1 MEHFSLL
8 ICLDTTKFVLVG
20 GSFTLKETIC
30 SRMWA
35 KPLPKNVK
43 SPLPVDV
50 HRTKP
55 SLLKLPNLQSHVRSY
70 NIRDFWGLLLH
81 YLSNAEILVSRTL

>member
-43 SPLPVDV
+43 SPFPVDV
-50 HRTKP
+50 HRTKA
-55 SLLKLPNLQSHVRSY
+55 SLLKLPNLPSHVRSY
-70 NIRDFWGLLLH
+70 NIRDWV
-81 YLSNAEILVSRTL
+81 YYYTT

>member
-1 MEHFSLL
+1 MEHFTLL
-8 ICLDTTKFVLVG
+8 ICLDTTKFVLV

-50 HRTKP
+50 HRTKA

-70 NIRDFWGLLLH
+70 NIRDWVYH
-81 YLSNAEILVSRTL
+81 YTT

>member
-43 SPLPVDV
+43 NPLPVDV
-50 HRTKP
+50 HRTKA

-70 NIRDFWGLLLH
+70 NIRDWVYH
-81 YLSNAEILVSRTL
+81 YTT